1 MTVCGLVDV
10 KLTLNLINC
19 WLNGKSLSLIVM
31 TSARVCGR
39 RGRLYFVDERARV
52 IAAYYLE
59 KVLLKLV
66 EDCEQLQPN
75 DFIFQQDADPAYA
88 AGVTQDWLKSNYIQ
102 RLHHQG
108 YVGLV

>member
-1 MTVCGLVDV
+1 MAVCGLVDV

-59 KVLLKLV
+59 KVLLKLGWKIV
-66 EDCEQLQPN
+66 NSCNRMISSFSKTPIQLTRQ
-75 DFIFQQDADPAYA
+75 ASHRT
-88 AGVTQDWLKSNYIQ
+88 G
-102 RLHHQG
+102 
-108 YVGLV
+108 